1 MSALWMIGL
10 FIAVISVI
18 VFALALCRAAA
29 LSDRDVELPRPE
41 TLPSSRYLEI
51 QAEGYEPNI
60 SQSDEQSSIYLEQ
73 ISASS

>member
-18 VFALALCRAAA
+18 AFALALCRAAA

-41 TLPSSRYLEI
+41 ALPCSMHWGN
-51 QAEGYEPNI
+51 QPEGYEINI
-60 SQSDEQSSIYLEQ
+60 SQSDEQSGIYLEQ